1 MLKNT
6 WKSSEKARTGRGE
19 KLKLDTF
26 PDTTGRPTGQGYG
39 LARTGPAVVKLNRGG
54 PAKNKVPY

>member
-6 WKSSEKARTGRGE
+6 WKSSEKARTGKGE

>member
-1 MLKNT
+1 MLKDT
-6 WKSSEKARTGRGE
+6 WKSSKEARTGKGE

-39 LARTGPAVVKLNRGG
+39 LARYGPSVVKLNRGG

>member
-6 WKSSEKARTGRGE
+6 WKSSEKARTGKGE

-26 PDTTGRPTGQGYG
+26 PDTTGRPTGLGYG